1 MVEVVGTA
9 PTSVMVITKFVYRR
23 SWQANKNNII
33 DYCKQSTKFTFL
45 KKKYYL
51 YLSFISLFTLSIKW
65 VMPILE
71 GEINLNSL
79 VLFNL
84 EDTQYFPIIYSLSE
98 FNFAPTYIDIIDSKK
113 IIGFPLL
120 GALTHSVFFK
130 FIGIY
135 AFIFL
140 EYIFQIIFL
149 IILFKV
155 MLNIFE
161 DYKKSFYFLIYLLLA
176 YSLLGV
182 LSIYQDSNIFK
193 NLYHLFDNNFGTR
206 YPRPLITG
214 ILIFLALYLV
224 LDFKKQLFKSFENTY
239 VIKISI
245 ILGLLLNTFF
255 YYFVIFSF
263 LLSII
268 FLTNINKKIFSK
280 ILFKKL
286 SLFVVVFLI
295 FMIPFVFQ
303 NIYSEP
309 DYSIRIGLIEISNEK
324 RFFLVTYLL
333 KKLLSLEF
341 FPFLLVACLS
351 FYYSNNYL
359 RKYTEKLNTFFYLI
373 ISSILSTITF
383 ISLSP
388 SIISIYHFADIILFS
403 LALYFSL
410 IFFTAIYKFIK
421 KKNFSNIFFSDSAVI
436 IFFVIFLMLDSLYTI
451 KEFKKKG
458 ELIKEATKLEIF
470 LADERLNDTNLKLFT
485 NDRIA
490 SNLWLLNDNNNL
502 LISDGF
508 TNSLENSQI
517 EYNYINNLK
526 HFGFSEK
533 KFKNFISF
541 GKSEVRNNF
550 FLRLF
555 IYRYQAN
562 SLYTYSDKKQYTSDF
577 HEVITNTSPFRAQN
591 QIIPEDEKRRL
602 LDLFTNHK
610 VDSDLTADY
619 IIINYSLI
627 SEYFEILNNEY
638 TEIFSTKNY
647 KVYSR

>member
-1 MVEVVGTA
+1 
-9 PTSVMVITKFVYRR
+9 
-23 SWQANKNNII
+23 
-33 DYCKQSTKFTFL
+33 
-45 KKKYYL
+45 
-51 YLSFISLFTLSIKW
+51 
-65 VMPILE
+65 
-71 GEINLNSL
+71 
-79 VLFNL
+79 
-84 EDTQYFPIIYSLSE
+84 
-98 FNFAPTYIDIIDSKK
+98 
-113 IIGFPLL
+113 
-120 GALTHSVFFK
+120 
-130 FIGIY
+130 
-135 AFIFL
+135 
-140 EYIFQIIFL
+140 
-149 IILFKV
+149 
-155 MLNIFE
+155 
-161 DYKKSFYFLIYLLLA
+161 
-176 YSLLGV
+176 
-182 LSIYQDSNIFK
+182 
-193 NLYHLFDNNFGTR
+193 
-206 YPRPLITG
+206 
-214 ILIFLALYLV
+214 
-224 LDFKKQLFKSFENTY
+224 
-239 VIKISI
+239 
-245 ILGLLLNTFF
+245 
-255 YYFVIFSF
+255 
-263 LLSII
+263 
-268 FLTNINKKIFSK
+268 
-280 ILFKKL
+280 
-286 SLFVVVFLI
+286 
-295 FMIPFVFQ
+295 
-303 NIYSEP
+303 
-309 DYSIRIGLIEISNEK
+309 
-324 RFFLVTYLL
+324 
-333 KKLLSLEF
+333 
-341 FPFLLVACLS
+341 
-351 FYYSNNYL
+351 
-359 RKYTEKLNTFFYLI
+359 
-373 ISSILSTITF
+373 
-383 ISLSP
+383 
-388 SIISIYHFADIILFS
+388 
-403 LALYFSL
+403 
-410 IFFTAIYKFIK
+410 
-421 KKNFSNIFFSDSAVI
+421 
-436 IFFVIFLMLDSLYTI
+436 MLDSLYTI

-627 SEYFEILNNEY
+627 SEYFEILNNDY